1 MKNNLFFSTKAIL
14 FIALFFIAAATFAQ
28 TQKASYKLKYK
39 TGSGK
44 SAEGELVT
52 HTFFLLNVVENA
64 DCESFAALLRAQ
76 DGVKKVKISPV
87 SAENNALLAITFS
100 KNFKAELVQNLLKKV
115 GIVEIIID
123 DVPVPIDNMYTY
135 IGNLK
140 KQKQGNK

>member
-1 MKNNLFFSTKAIL
+1 MKNYCLFSTKAIL
-14 FIALFFIAAATFAQ
+14 ILALLLFSTTSFSQ
-28 TQKASYKLKYK
+28 KQKASYKLKYK

-44 SAEGELVT
+44 SVEGDLVT

-64 DCESFAALLRAQ
+64 DCESFATLLRAQ

-123 DVPVPIDNMYTY
+123 DVPVPIDDMYTY

>member
-1 MKNNLFFSTKAIL
+1 MKNYYLFSTKAIL
-14 FIALFFIAAATFAQ
+14 VIALFFLTTTSYSQ
-28 TQKASYKLKYK
+28 KQKASYKLKYK

-44 SAEGELVT
+44 SIEGELVT

-64 DCESFAALLRAQ
+64 DCESFATLLRAQ
-76 DGVKKVKISPV
+76 DGVKNVKISPV

-123 DVPVPIDNMYTY
+123 DVPVPIDNMFTY
-135 IGNLK
+135 ISNLK
-140 KQKQGNK
+140 KQKQANK

>member
-1 MKNNLFFSTKAIL
+1 MKNYYLFSSKAVLI
-14 FIALFFIAAATFAQ
+14 IALFFLTTTSYSQ

-44 SAEGELVT
+44 SVEGDVVT

-64 DCESFAALLRAQ
+64 DCESFATLLRAQ
-76 DGVKKVKISPV
+76 DGVKKVQISPV
-87 SAENNALLAITFS
+87 SAENNALLAISFS
-100 KNFKAELVQNLLKKV
+100 KNFKADLFQNLLKKV

-123 DVPVPIDNMYTY
+123 DVPVPNDNMSTY

-140 KQKQGNK
+140 KQKESKK